1 MLRVQSSLGILLIL
15 SIAFLL
21 SEDKRRINL
30 RVLVAGVILQI
41 LLAFILIKIPVSQ
54 NLFLAL
60 NRMVEALEEA
70 TKAGT
75 SFVFGYLGGGPLP
88 FKSDYPQF
96 IYIFAF
102 RGLPLVLVISAISS
116 LLFYWNILPLIV
128 RVFSKIFQT
137 TMRIGGVEAFGCS
150 MNIFV
155 GMIESPLFVRPYLS
169 SISKSELF
177 TIMTCGMATIAGTVM
192 VLYATI
198 LKPVIPHAMG
208 HLLIA
213 SIISAPA
220 SIVISKI
227 MLPETQ
233 TFSSEAD
240 IKIEQRAKSSMDAI
254 TRGTIDGINL
264 LINIV
269 AMLIVLVA
277 LVHLLNMILSI
288 LPNLGE
294 KPITFQRIVG
304 IIMAPVVWMMGV
316 PWKEATIGGALMGT
330 KTVLNEL
337 IAYMDLAN
345 LPEGSLS
352 LRSSLIL
359 TYAMCGFANFGSLG
373 IMIGGLGSLIPE
385 RRSEVVS
392 LGIRSIIAGTL
403 STCMTGAIIGIIL

>member
-1 MLRVQSSLGILLIL
+1 LIL

-30 RVLVAGVILQI
+30 RVLVAGIILQI

-54 NLFLAL
+54 ALFLAL

-128 RVFSKIFQT
+128 RAFSRIFQT
-137 TMRIGGVEAFGCS
+137 TMKIGGVEAFGCS

-233 TFSSEAD
+233 TFSTAD

-288 LPNLGE
+288 LPNLGG

-345 LPEGSLS
+345 LPKGSLS

>member
-1 MLRVQSSLGILLIL
+1 M
-15 SIAFLL
+15 
-21 SEDKRRINL
+21 
-30 RVLVAGVILQI
+30 
-41 LLAFILIKIPVSQ
+41 
-54 NLFLAL
+54 
-60 NRMVEALEEA
+60 
-70 TKAGT
+70 
-75 SFVFGYLGGGPLP
+75 
-88 FKSDYPQF
+88 
-96 IYIFAF
+96 
-102 RGLPLVLVISAISS
+102 
-116 LLFYWNILPLIV
+116 
-128 RVFSKIFQT
+128 
-137 TMRIGGVEAFGCS
+137 EAFGCS

-227 MLPETQ
+227 MLPETR
-233 TFSSEAD
+233 TFSTAD

-288 LPNLGE
+288 LPNLGG

-345 LPEGSLS
+345 LPKGSLS